1 MNITSSIVSERD
13 RALLGGDYNAYHAQA
28 TRKIHNLRRRLGA
41 VNRGRKYTPKSPVTA
56 DNVAKNAEW
65 VQLLLA
71 NSERAWASAMTM
83 KSAQSAENTQKPMP
97 GTTKRQIASRLR
109 RAITYAENLVNVLQ
123 DRGTTGATELDD
135 LEAQAYLSMLRGS
148 LAFEKGRWQACVE
161 DYSLSQIIYTALAR
175 TSKTDLYK
183 DLLSGIVEP
192 SIRYAAYQ
200 LKMPRTKAVNE
211 IAIENFP
218 KSEANIRK
226 EVETINPQAF
236 VSLADAAPT
245 SQGPKEIPSAISWRS
260 RNVKL
265 EDANISQALGLS
277 KEREDELS
285 TSYKSFQEGSL
296 SAKDLATAYEEVITA
311 CQDAADATKTAIDE
325 LVAEGVDPG
334 DTRMQ
339 SLQITRT
346 AVNYA
351 VIEWRVGRNRVL
363 CGTDDGLMFESEK
376 ARRPLKP
383 RKDGKPREVKAE
395 SAGRKISRLRERVAL
410 YDSSLQSLDA
420 VKELPGVIADT
431 SFVQELDAKRA
442 YFRSL
447 KCLAIGR
454 SHAIN
459 DQIVNAL
466 ALYARALDLA
476 QSASSTL
483 KDDSTSSSA
492 SKTPQPQPPK
502 LDVSPSDLSGTVSTL
517 SKLVIQYRALADLK
531 SQTRSPSQPSTSEQS
546 ANANQAV
553 IPAPLVERLTTRNE
567 YIENV
572 DLTNLVN
579 YPPRLRPVPV
589 KPLFFDL
596 AWNYIVYP
604 SQKAGLEKGAGAG
617 AAAVNGG
624 HGHES
629 EKAAAAAPQEKQ
641 EDQKPAKKGWFG
653 FGR

>member
-311 CQDAADATKTAIDE
+311 CQDAAD
-325 LVAEGVDPG
+325 
-334 DTRMQ
+334 
-339 SLQITRT
+339 
-346 AVNYA
+346 
-351 VIEWRVGRNRVL
+351 
-363 CGTDDGLMFESEK
+363 
-376 ARRPLKP
+376 
-383 RKDGKPREVKAE
+383 
-395 SAGRKISRLRERVAL
+395 
-410 YDSSLQSLDA
+410 
-420 VKELPGVIADT
+420 
-431 SFVQELDAKRA
+431 
-442 YFRSL
+442 
-447 KCLAIGR
+447 
-454 SHAIN
+454 
-459 DQIVNAL
+459 
-466 ALYARALDLA
+466 
-476 QSASSTL
+476 
-483 KDDSTSSSA
+483 
-492 SKTPQPQPPK
+492 
-502 LDVSPSDLSGTVSTL
+502 
-517 SKLVIQYRALADLK
+517 
-531 SQTRSPSQPSTSEQS
+531 
-546 ANANQAV
+546 
-553 IPAPLVERLTTRNE
+553 
-567 YIENV
+567 
-572 DLTNLVN
+572 
-579 YPPRLRPVPV
+579 
-589 KPLFFDL
+589 
-596 AWNYIVYP
+596 
-604 SQKAGLEKGAGAG
+604 
-617 AAAVNGG
+617 
-624 HGHES
+624 
-629 EKAAAAAPQEKQ
+629 
-641 EDQKPAKKGWFG
+641 
-653 FGR
+653 

>member
-1 MNITSSIVSERD
+1 MLQRTQS
-13 RALLGGDYNAYHAQA
+13 
-28 TRKIHNLRRRLGA
+28 KRLQQSGQP
-41 VNRGRKYTPKSPVTA
+41 TVT
-56 DNVAKNAEW
+56 DIECRW
-65 VQLLLA
+65 VQLLVA

-135 LEAQAYLSMLRGS
+135 LEARAYLSMLRGS

-161 DYSLSQIIYTALAR
+161 DYSLPQIIYTALAR

-218 KSEANIRK
+218 NSEANIRK
-226 EVETINPQAF
+226 EVENINPQAF
-236 VSLADAAPT
+236 VSLTDAAPT
-245 SQGPKEIPSAISWRS
+245 SQGPKEIPSAISWRA

-277 KEREDELS
+277 KEREEELS

-346 AVNYA
+346 AINYA
-351 VIEWRVGRNRVL
+351 VIEWRIGRNRVL

-410 YDSSLQSLDA
+410 YDSTLQSLDA

-459 DQIVNAL
+459 DQIINAL

-483 KDDSTSSSA
+483 KDDT
-492 SKTPQPQPPK
+492 TPAKRPPK
-502 LDVSPSDLSGTVSTL
+502 LDVSPSDLSGAVATL

-531 SQTRSPSQPSTSEQS
+531 SQTRSPSSQPSTEQS
-546 ANANQAV
+546 ANQAV
-553 IPAPLVERLTTRNE
+553 KPAPLVERLTRNE
-567 YIENV
+567 YLENV

-579 YPPRLRPVPV
+579 CPPRLRPVPV

-604 SQKAGLEKGAGAG
+604 SQKASLEKEGP
-617 AAAVNGG
+617 AAAVNG
-624 HGHES
+624 GHES
-629 EKAAAAAPQEKQ
+629 EKAAAAEKQ